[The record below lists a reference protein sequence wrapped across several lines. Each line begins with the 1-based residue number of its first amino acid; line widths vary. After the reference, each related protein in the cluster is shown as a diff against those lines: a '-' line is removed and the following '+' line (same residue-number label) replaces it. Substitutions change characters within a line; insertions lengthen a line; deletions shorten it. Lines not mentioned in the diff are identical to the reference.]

1 MLRKTATLASVCALL
16 TGFTVAG
23 TASAAAPSGESR
35 AATFAAQAH
44 KEGLTDADAAALQ
57 RRVDGY
63 LTTMGGKQ
71 VAANKIDLGG
81 GSSVVLTLPGE
92 KRARELTGTKRILDS
107 CDSKT
112 FCAFQNSQWWGDQIQ
127 MYRCDDYIIP
137 WTTIGSWIN
146 NQSTGTVAQFKDNTA
161 TVRWVDGGAFA
172 QDDTAD
178 WSWVLFVN
186 NCR

>member
-1 MLRKTATLASVCALL
+1 MLRKAATLASVCALL
-16 TGFTVAG
+16 IGFDVAG
-23 TASAAAPSGESR
+23 TASAAAPDGGSR
-35 AATFAAQAH
+35 ATAFAAQAQ
-44 KEGLTDADAAALQ
+44 EAGLSRTDAAALQ

-71 VAANKIDLGG
+71 IAANKIDLGG

-92 KRARELTGTKRILDS
+92 KRARELTGSKKILDS
-107 CDSKT
+107 CNSKT
-112 FCAFQNSQWWGDQIQ
+112 FCAFQNAQWWGDEIQ
-127 MYRCDDYIIP
+127 MVACSDYMIP
-137 WTTIGSWIN
+137 WTAVGSWIN
-146 NQSTGTVAQFKDNTA
+146 NQTTGTVAQFKDNTA

-178 WSWVLFVN
+178 WSWVLYVN

>member
-1 MLRKTATLASVCALL
+1 MLRKAATLASVCALL
-16 TGFTVAG
+16 TGFSVAG
-23 TASAAAPSGESR
+23 TASATAPSGESR
-35 AATFAAQAH
+35 AAAFAAQAH

-112 FCAFQNSQWWGDQIQ
+112 FCAFQNAQWWGDQIQ
-127 MYRCDDYIIP
+127 MFRCDDYIIP

-146 NQSTGTVAQFKDNTA
+146 NQTTGTVAQFKDNTA

-172 QDDTAD
+172 QDDSAD